1 MIEKEKPTINYEL
14 INWPTY
20 NDLILKREDVQH
32 YQYKKSI
39 KTMLK
44 QKSVINRS
52 ETNVTFDG
60 NFESANIYQVR
71 LK

>member
-1 MIEKEKPTINYEL
+1 
-14 INWPTY
+14 
-20 NDLILKREDVQH
+20 
-32 YQYKKSI
+32 
-39 KTMLK
+39 MLK